1 MLFQIGDKIKW
12 FCNCCKEEENNTKKQ
27 NMNLKAQVKLLTD
40 KIDALTLQNKNN
52 TNHPTMST
60 PVNKIVKTTKS
71 EMLPNNHNN
80 MKKIHAESPIGIDR
94 KNRNTNLETRNNI
107 TQTSRTAETE
117 PLQINDSD
125 SSINNSG
132 NINSLELPEN
142 ENVREYMK
150 RELTSFQ
157 NDVVESFA
165 DLKKELIEEIKNEFN
180 RKIKKISKNTD
191 ADKNILQPNV
201 RNEQDRQNNLVI
213 YNIAESSK
221 EDPKECEKFD
231 AGIVNYIFYNG
242 IQVENYNIK
251 KILRLGKKN
260 ENPDENNK
268 PRPVLVKLTNSQ
280 EKWNIIRNAKNLKY
294 AEEEMKQISITPDYN
309 KEDQEKQKK
318 LIKDLKEKRRNGEHD
333 WHIRNGQLVYQG
345 NQAQNF

>member
-1 MLFQIGDKIKW
+1 
-12 FCNCCKEEENNTKKQ
+12 
-27 NMNLKAQVKLLTD
+27 
-40 KIDALTLQNKNN
+40 
-52 TNHPTMST
+52 
-60 PVNKIVKTTKS
+60 
-71 EMLPNNHNN
+71 

-94 KNRNTNLETRNNI
+94 ENSNTNLETRNNI
-107 TQTSRTAETE
+107 TQTSRTVETE
-117 PLQINDSD
+117 PLQINNSN

-132 NINSLELPEN
+132 NINNLEPPEN
-142 ENVREYMK
+142 ENVKEYME
-150 RELTSFQ
+150 RELASFQ

-180 RKIKKISKNTD
+180 KKIKEIPKNMD
-191 ADKNILQPNV
+191 DGDRNRMHPNV

-213 YNIAESSK
+213 YNIAESWK
-221 EDPKECEKFD
+221 EDPKEREKHD
-231 AGIVNYIFYNG
+231 TDIVNYIFYNG

-251 KILRLGKKN
+251 KILRLGKKS
-260 ENPDENNK
+260 ENPDENDK

-309 KEDQEKQKK
+309 KEDQEKQKI

-333 WHIRNGQLVYQG
+333 WHIRNGQLVYLG

>member
-1 MLFQIGDKIKW
+1 
-12 FCNCCKEEENNTKKQ
+12 
-27 NMNLKAQVKLLTD
+27 MNLKAQVKLLTD

-165 DLKKELIEEIKNEFN
+165 DLKKG
-180 RKIKKISKNTD
+180 
-191 ADKNILQPNV
+191 AD
-201 RNEQDRQNNLVI
+201 
-213 YNIAESSK
+213 
-221 EDPKECEKFD
+221 
-231 AGIVNYIFYNG
+231 
-242 IQVENYNIK
+242 
-251 KILRLGKKN
+251 
-260 ENPDENNK
+260 
-268 PRPVLVKLTNSQ
+268 
-280 EKWNIIRNAKNLKY
+280 
-294 AEEEMKQISITPDYN
+294 
-309 KEDQEKQKK
+309 
-318 LIKDLKEKRRNGEHD
+318 
-333 WHIRNGQLVYQG
+333 
-345 NQAQNF
+345 